1 MIGEDM
7 RITMLSASL
16 SREGGGVQAAV
27 LGAARSLSD
36 AGATVSLAGLEDA
49 FSREDWPTDPRI
61 AAVTVPLRHRLPLRC
76 PAALLEAVL
85 AQEPDVLHLHGLW
98 LPPSLVMVAWRKR
111 TQRPSL
117 ISPHGMLD
125 PWALS
130 NSAWKKRL
138 AGLAFERV
146 NLAGASC
153 LHALNDAE
161 AKAAR
166 AYGVTGPIAV
176 IPNGVALPDLGSAAT
191 HAAGTADAADGR
203 KVVLFLGR
211 IHPKK
216 GLAETIVAWSRLDP
230 ALRDAWRLVIA
241 GWDDG
246 GHLAPLQ
253 DLATRLLA
261 SGDVH
266 FAGPL
271 FGAAKEAALRGA
283 SAFILA
289 SHSEG
294 LPVAVLEAWSH
305 ACPVFMSAA
314 CNLPEGVAA
323 GAAIEVTPD
332 GDALARAL
340 DTHLRRTDLA
350 TIGERGRR
358 LVERRFSWPAV
369 TRRQMAVY
377 RWLLDGG
384 APPADVL
391 PDLDHL
397 SPRRRAQPARSL

>member
-98 LPPSLVMVAWRKR
+98 LPPSLVMAAWRKR

-138 AGLAFERV
+138 AGLAFERA

-191 HAAGTADAADGR
+191 HAAGTADAATDLPILDLAHMVAEVTG
-203 KVVLFLGR
+203 FAGR
-211 IHPKK
+211 IETDPAKPDGTARK
-216 GLAETIVAWSRLDP
+216 LMDVSRLAALGWRARINLRDGLA
-230 ALRDAWRLVIA
+230 
-241 GWDDG
+241 
-246 GHLAPLQ
+246 
-253 DLATRLLA
+253 
-261 SGDVH
+261 
-266 FAGPL
+266 
-271 FGAAKEAALRGA
+271 
-283 SAFILA
+283 
-289 SHSEG
+289 
-294 LPVAVLEAWSH
+294 
-305 ACPVFMSAA
+305 
-314 CNLPEGVAA
+314 
-323 GAAIEVTPD
+323 
-332 GDALARAL
+332 
-340 DTHLRRTDLA
+340 DT
-350 TIGERGRR
+350 
-358 LVERRFSWPAV
+358 
-369 TRRQMAVY
+369 Y
-377 RWLLDGG
+377 RWFL
-384 APPADVL
+384 A
-391 PDLDHL
+391 HQ
-397 SPRRRAQPARSL
+397 AQLRQ